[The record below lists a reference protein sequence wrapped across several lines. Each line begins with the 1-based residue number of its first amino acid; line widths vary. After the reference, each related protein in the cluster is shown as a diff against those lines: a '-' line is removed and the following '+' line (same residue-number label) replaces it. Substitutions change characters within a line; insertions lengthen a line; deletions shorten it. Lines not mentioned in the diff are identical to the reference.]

1 MTEYALEI
9 NGLKKVYDNDVE
21 ALKGIDLK
29 ITKGDFF
36 ALLGPNGAG
45 KSSTIGIIS
54 SITNKTDGIIKIFGI
69 DIDQDFPKA
78 KSFLGVV
85 AQEINFSQFEKVEDI
100 VITQAG
106 FYGIPK
112 DIAKERC
119 KNLLKKLS
127 LWDKRHDQARSLSG
141 GQKRRVMIAKALV
154 HEPKLLILDEPT
166 AGVDIELRREMWD
179 FLSDI
184 NKKGTTIILTT
195 HYLEEA
201 EQHCNNIAII
211 DDGSI
216 VEDTSMKELLSRLS
230 IQSFV
235 LDLENEIQELP
246 NLPIFDLKS
255 QDSKTLTATLTKDDD
270 LNSLFAGPMYRQAM
284 KELKIKTECRF
295 KNRGPSHIIGIESRG
310 FVMGAVLAYAM
321 KLPFVM
327 VRKAGAKYP
336 GELLEESYTLEY
348 GEATLTLQTGLLGHT
363 DRCIV
368 VDDLIATGGSVLATK
383 RLIEQT
389 GASVLGVSTVIDLEY
404 VRKEPLHLDIAYL
417 ERIK

>member
-1 MTEYALEI
+1 MSEYAIEI
-9 NGLKKVYDNDVE
+9 TGLKKVYDNDVE

-54 SITNKTDGIIKIFGI
+54 SITNKTDGNIKIFGV
-69 DIDQDFPKA
+69 DIDQNFPKA

-112 DIAKERC
+112 DIAKARC
-119 KNLLKKLS
+119 ENLLKKLS
-127 LWDKRHDQARSLSG
+127 LWDKREDQARNLSG
-141 GQKRRVMIAKALV
+141 GQKRRLMIAKALV

-211 DDGSI
+211 DEGSI

-235 LDLENEIQELP
+235 LDLEHEIQELP
-246 NLPIFDLKS
+246 NLSIFDLKS
-255 QDSKTLTATLTKDDD
+255 QDSKTLIATLTKDDD
-270 LNSLFAGPMYRQAM
+270 LNTLFNKLSEHG
-284 KELKIKTECRF
+284 IKVKSMRNEQ
-295 KNRGPSHIIGIESRG
+295 NR
-310 FVMGAVLAYAM
+310 
-321 KLPFVM
+321 
-327 VRKAGAKYP
+327 
-336 GELLEESYTLEY
+336 LEELF
-348 GEATLTLQTGLLGHT
+348 
-363 DRCIV
+363 I
-368 VDDLIATGGSVLATK
+368 
-383 RLIEQT
+383 RL
-389 GASVLGVSTVIDLEY
+389 V
-404 VRKEPLHLDIAYL
+404 KEKDGN
-417 ERIK
+417 

>member
-1 MTEYALEI
+1 MSEYALEI
-9 NGLKKVYDNDVE
+9 TGLKKVYDNNVE

-54 SITNKTDGIIKIFGI
+54 SITNKTDGNIKIFGV
-69 DIDQDFPKA
+69 DIDQNFPKA

-127 LWDKRHDQARSLSG
+127 LWDKRNDQARNLSG
-141 GQKRRVMIAKALV
+141 GQKRRLMIAKALV

-211 DDGSI
+211 DEGSI

-235 LDLENEIQELP
+235 LDLEHEIQELP
-246 NLPIFDLKS
+246 NLSIFDLKC
-255 QDSKTLTATLTKDDD
+255 QDSKTLIATLTKDDD
-270 LNSLFAGPMYRQAM
+270 LNTLFNKLSEHG
-284 KELKIKTECRF
+284 IKVKSMRNEQ
-295 KNRGPSHIIGIESRG
+295 NR
-310 FVMGAVLAYAM
+310 
-321 KLPFVM
+321 
-327 VRKAGAKYP
+327 
-336 GELLEESYTLEY
+336 LEELF
-348 GEATLTLQTGLLGHT
+348 
-363 DRCIV
+363 I
-368 VDDLIATGGSVLATK
+368 
-383 RLIEQT
+383 RL
-389 GASVLGVSTVIDLEY
+389 V
-404 VRKEPLHLDIAYL
+404 KEKDGN
-417 ERIK
+417 

>member
-1 MTEYALEI
+1 MSEYALEI
-9 NGLKKVYDNDVE
+9 TGLKKVYDNNVE

-54 SITNKTDGIIKIFGI
+54 SITNKTDGNIKIFGV
-69 DIDQDFPKA
+69 DIDQNFPKA

-112 DIAKERC
+112 DIAKARC

-127 LWDKRHDQARSLSG
+127 LWDKRQDQARNLSG
-141 GQKRRVMIAKALV
+141 GQKRRLMIAKALV

-211 DDGSI
+211 DEGSI

-235 LDLENEIQELP
+235 LDLEHEIQDLP
-246 NLPIFDLKS
+246 NLSIFDLKS
-255 QDSKTLTATLTKDDD
+255 QDSKTLIATLTKDDD
-270 LNSLFAGPMYRQAM
+270 LNTLFNKLSEHG
-284 KELKIKTECRF
+284 IKVKSMRNEQ
-295 KNRGPSHIIGIESRG
+295 NR
-310 FVMGAVLAYAM
+310 
-321 KLPFVM
+321 
-327 VRKAGAKYP
+327 
-336 GELLEESYTLEY
+336 LEELF
-348 GEATLTLQTGLLGHT
+348 
-363 DRCIV
+363 I
-368 VDDLIATGGSVLATK
+368 
-383 RLIEQT
+383 RL
-389 GASVLGVSTVIDLEY
+389 V
-404 VRKEPLHLDIAYL
+404 KEKDGN
-417 ERIK
+417 

>member
-1 MTEYALEI
+1 MSEYALEI
-9 NGLKKVYDNDVE
+9 TGLKKVYDNNVE

-54 SITNKTDGIIKIFGI
+54 SITNKTDGNIKIFGV
-69 DIDQDFPKA
+69 DIDQNFPKA

-112 DIAKERC
+112 DIAKARC

-127 LWDKRHDQARSLSG
+127 LWDKRQDQARNLSG
-141 GQKRRVMIAKALV
+141 GQKRRLMIAKALV

-211 DDGSI
+211 DEGSI

-235 LDLENEIQELP
+235 LDLEHEIQELP
-246 NLPIFDLKS
+246 NLSIFDLKS
-255 QDSKTLTATLTKDDD
+255 QDSKTLIATLTKDDD
-270 LNSLFAGPMYRQAM
+270 LNTLFNKLSEHG
-284 KELKIKTECRF
+284 IKVKSMRNEQ
-295 KNRGPSHIIGIESRG
+295 NR
-310 FVMGAVLAYAM
+310 
-321 KLPFVM
+321 
-327 VRKAGAKYP
+327 
-336 GELLEESYTLEY
+336 LEELF
-348 GEATLTLQTGLLGHT
+348 
-363 DRCIV
+363 I
-368 VDDLIATGGSVLATK
+368 
-383 RLIEQT
+383 RL
-389 GASVLGVSTVIDLEY
+389 V
-404 VRKEPLHLDIAYL
+404 KEKDGN
-417 ERIK
+417 

>member
-1 MTEYALEI
+1 MSEYALEI
-9 NGLKKVYDNDVE
+9 TGLKKIYDNDVE

-54 SITNKTDGIIKIFGI
+54 SITNKTDGNIKIFGV
-69 DIDQDFPKA
+69 DIDQNFPKA

-112 DIAKERC
+112 DIAKARC
-119 KNLLKKLS
+119 ENLLKKLS
-127 LWDKRHDQARSLSG
+127 LWDKREDQARNLSG
-141 GQKRRVMIAKALV
+141 GQKRRLMIAKALV

-211 DDGSI
+211 DEGSI

-235 LDLENEIQELP
+235 LDLEHEIKELP
-246 NLPIFDLKS
+246 NLSIFDLKS
-255 QDSKTLTATLTKDDD
+255 QDSKTLIATLTKDDD
-270 LNSLFAGPMYRQAM
+270 LNTLFNKLSEHG
-284 KELKIKTECRF
+284 IKVKSMRNEQ
-295 KNRGPSHIIGIESRG
+295 NR
-310 FVMGAVLAYAM
+310 
-321 KLPFVM
+321 
-327 VRKAGAKYP
+327 
-336 GELLEESYTLEY
+336 LEELF
-348 GEATLTLQTGLLGHT
+348 
-363 DRCIV
+363 I
-368 VDDLIATGGSVLATK
+368 
-383 RLIEQT
+383 RL
-389 GASVLGVSTVIDLEY
+389 V
-404 VRKEPLHLDIAYL
+404 KEKDGN
-417 ERIK
+417 

>member
-1 MTEYALEI
+1 MSEYALEI
-9 NGLKKVYDNDVE
+9 TGLKKVYDNDVE

-54 SITNKTDGIIKIFGI
+54 SITNKTDGNIKIFGV
-69 DIDQDFPKA
+69 DIDQNFPKA

-127 LWDKRHDQARSLSG
+127 LWDKRQDQARNLSG
-141 GQKRRVMIAKALV
+141 GQKRRLMIAKALV

-211 DDGSI
+211 DEGSI

-230 IQSFV
+230 VQSFV
-235 LDLENEIQELP
+235 LDLEHEIHELP
-246 NLPIFDLKS
+246 NLSIFDLKS
-255 QDSKTLTATLTKDDD
+255 QDSKTLIATLTKDDD
-270 LNSLFAGPMYRQAM
+270 LNTLFNKLSEHG
-284 KELKIKTECRF
+284 IKVKSMRNEQ
-295 KNRGPSHIIGIESRG
+295 NR
-310 FVMGAVLAYAM
+310 
-321 KLPFVM
+321 
-327 VRKAGAKYP
+327 
-336 GELLEESYTLEY
+336 LEELF
-348 GEATLTLQTGLLGHT
+348 
-363 DRCIV
+363 I
-368 VDDLIATGGSVLATK
+368 
-383 RLIEQT
+383 RL
-389 GASVLGVSTVIDLEY
+389 V
-404 VRKEPLHLDIAYL
+404 KEKDGN
-417 ERIK
+417 

>member
-1 MTEYALEI
+1 MSEYALEI
-9 NGLKKVYDNDVE
+9 TGLKKVYDNDVE

-54 SITNKTDGIIKIFGI
+54 SITNKTDGNIKIFGV

-112 DIAKERC
+112 DIAKARC

-127 LWDKRHDQARSLSG
+127 LWDKRQDQARNLSG

-211 DDGSI
+211 DEGSI

-235 LDLENEIQELP
+235 LDLEHEIKELP
-246 NLPIFDLKS
+246 NLSIFDLKS
-255 QDSKTLTATLTKDDD
+255 QDSKTLIATLTKDDD
-270 LNSLFAGPMYRQAM
+270 LNSLFDKLSEHG
-284 KELKIKTECRF
+284 IKVKSMRNEQ
-295 KNRGPSHIIGIESRG
+295 NR
-310 FVMGAVLAYAM
+310 
-321 KLPFVM
+321 
-327 VRKAGAKYP
+327 
-336 GELLEESYTLEY
+336 LEELF
-348 GEATLTLQTGLLGHT
+348 
-363 DRCIV
+363 I
-368 VDDLIATGGSVLATK
+368 
-383 RLIEQT
+383 RL
-389 GASVLGVSTVIDLEY
+389 V
-404 VRKEPLHLDIAYL
+404 KEKDGN
-417 ERIK
+417 

>member
-1 MTEYALEI
+1 MSEYALEI
-9 NGLKKVYDNDVE
+9 TGLKKVYDNDVE

-54 SITNKTDGIIKIFGI
+54 SITNKTDGNIKIFGV
-69 DIDQDFPKA
+69 DIDQNFPKA

-127 LWDKRHDQARSLSG
+127 LWDKRQDQARYLSG
-141 GQKRRVMIAKALV
+141 GQKRRLMIAKALV

-211 DDGSI
+211 DEGSI

-235 LDLENEIQELP
+235 LDLEHEIQELP
-246 NLPIFDLKS
+246 NLSIFDLKS
-255 QDSKTLTATLTKDDD
+255 QDSKTLIATLTKDDD
-270 LNSLFAGPMYRQAM
+270 LNTLFNKLSEHG
-284 KELKIKTECRF
+284 IKVKSMRNEQ
-295 KNRGPSHIIGIESRG
+295 NR
-310 FVMGAVLAYAM
+310 
-321 KLPFVM
+321 
-327 VRKAGAKYP
+327 
-336 GELLEESYTLEY
+336 LEELF
-348 GEATLTLQTGLLGHT
+348 
-363 DRCIV
+363 I
-368 VDDLIATGGSVLATK
+368 
-383 RLIEQT
+383 RL
-389 GASVLGVSTVIDLEY
+389 V
-404 VRKEPLHLDIAYL
+404 KEKDGN
-417 ERIK
+417 

>member
-1 MTEYALEI
+1 MSEYALEI
-9 NGLKKVYDNDVE
+9 TGLKKVYDNDVE

-54 SITNKTDGIIKIFGI
+54 SITNKTDGNIKIFGV
-69 DIDQDFPKA
+69 DIDQNFPKA

-112 DIAKERC
+112 DIAKARC

-127 LWDKRHDQARSLSG
+127 LWDKRQDQARNLSG
-141 GQKRRVMIAKALV
+141 GQKRRLMIAKALV

-211 DDGSI
+211 DEGSI

-235 LDLENEIQELP
+235 LDLEHEIKDLP
-246 NLPIFDLKS
+246 NLSIFDLKS
-255 QDSKTLTATLTKDDD
+255 QDSKTLIATLTKDDD
-270 LNSLFAGPMYRQAM
+270 LNTLFNKLSEHG
-284 KELKIKTECRF
+284 IKVKSMRNEQ
-295 KNRGPSHIIGIESRG
+295 NR
-310 FVMGAVLAYAM
+310 
-321 KLPFVM
+321 
-327 VRKAGAKYP
+327 
-336 GELLEESYTLEY
+336 LEELF
-348 GEATLTLQTGLLGHT
+348 
-363 DRCIV
+363 I
-368 VDDLIATGGSVLATK
+368 
-383 RLIEQT
+383 RL
-389 GASVLGVSTVIDLEY
+389 V
-404 VRKEPLHLDIAYL
+404 KEKDGN
-417 ERIK
+417 

>member
-1 MTEYALEI
+1 MSEYALEI
-9 NGLKKVYDNDVE
+9 TGLKKVYDNDVE

-54 SITNKTDGIIKIFGI
+54 SITNKTDGNIKIFGV
-69 DIDQDFPKA
+69 DIDQNFPKA

-112 DIAKERC
+112 DIAKARC

-127 LWDKRHDQARSLSG
+127 LWDKRQDQARNLSG
-141 GQKRRVMIAKALV
+141 GQKRRLMIAKALV

-211 DDGSI
+211 DEGSI

-235 LDLENEIQELP
+235 LDLEHEIQKLP
-246 NLPIFDLKS
+246 NLSIFDLKS
-255 QDSKTLTATLTKDDD
+255 QDSKTLIATLTKDDD
-270 LNSLFAGPMYRQAM
+270 LNTLFNKLSEHG
-284 KELKIKTECRF
+284 IKVKSMRNEQ
-295 KNRGPSHIIGIESRG
+295 NR
-310 FVMGAVLAYAM
+310 
-321 KLPFVM
+321 
-327 VRKAGAKYP
+327 
-336 GELLEESYTLEY
+336 LEELF
-348 GEATLTLQTGLLGHT
+348 
-363 DRCIV
+363 I
-368 VDDLIATGGSVLATK
+368 
-383 RLIEQT
+383 RL
-389 GASVLGVSTVIDLEY
+389 V
-404 VRKEPLHLDIAYL
+404 KEKDGN
-417 ERIK
+417 

>member
-1 MTEYALEI
+1 MSEYALEI
-9 NGLKKVYDNDVE
+9 TGLKKVYDNNVE

-54 SITNKTDGIIKIFGI
+54 SITNKTDGNIKIFGV
-69 DIDQDFPKA
+69 DIDQNFPKA

-127 LWDKRHDQARSLSG
+127 LWDKRQDQARNLSG
-141 GQKRRVMIAKALV
+141 GQKRRLMIAKALV

-211 DDGSI
+211 DEGSI

-235 LDLENEIQELP
+235 LDLEHEIQDLP
-246 NLPIFDLKS
+246 NLSIFDLKS
-255 QDSKTLTATLTKDDD
+255 QDSKTLIATLTKGDD
-270 LNSLFAGPMYRQAM
+270 LNTLFNKLSEHG
-284 KELKIKTECRF
+284 IKVKSMRNEQ
-295 KNRGPSHIIGIESRG
+295 NR
-310 FVMGAVLAYAM
+310 
-321 KLPFVM
+321 
-327 VRKAGAKYP
+327 
-336 GELLEESYTLEY
+336 LEELF
-348 GEATLTLQTGLLGHT
+348 
-363 DRCIV
+363 I
-368 VDDLIATGGSVLATK
+368 
-383 RLIEQT
+383 RL
-389 GASVLGVSTVIDLEY
+389 V
-404 VRKEPLHLDIAYL
+404 KEKDG
-417 ERIK
+417 K

>member
-1 MTEYALEI
+1 MSEYALEI
-9 NGLKKVYDNDVE
+9 TGLKKVYDNDVE

-54 SITNKTDGIIKIFGI
+54 SITNKTDGNIKIFGV
-69 DIDQDFPKA
+69 DIDKNFPKA

-112 DIAKERC
+112 DIAKARC
-119 KNLLKKLS
+119 ENLLKKLS
-127 LWDKRHDQARSLSG
+127 LWDKRQDQARNLSG
-141 GQKRRVMIAKALV
+141 GQKRRLMIAKALV

-211 DDGSI
+211 DEGSI

-235 LDLENEIQELP
+235 LDLEHEIQELP
-246 NLPIFDLKS
+246 NLSIFDLKS
-255 QDSKTLTATLTKDDD
+255 QDSKTLIATLTKDDD
-270 LNSLFAGPMYRQAM
+270 LNTLFNKLSEHG
-284 KELKIKTECRF
+284 IKVKSMRNEQ
-295 KNRGPSHIIGIESRG
+295 NR
-310 FVMGAVLAYAM
+310 
-321 KLPFVM
+321 
-327 VRKAGAKYP
+327 
-336 GELLEESYTLEY
+336 LEELF
-348 GEATLTLQTGLLGHT
+348 
-363 DRCIV
+363 I
-368 VDDLIATGGSVLATK
+368 
-383 RLIEQT
+383 RLVKDKD
-389 GASVLGVSTVIDLEY
+389 GN
-404 VRKEPLHLDIAYL
+404 
-417 ERIK
+417 

>member
-112 DIAKERC
+112 DIAKARC

-127 LWDKRHDQARSLSG
+127 LWDKRQDQARNLSG
-141 GQKRRVMIAKALV
+141 GQKRRLMIAKALV

-211 DDGSI
+211 DEGSI

-235 LDLENEIQELP
+235 LDLEHEIKDLP
-246 NLPIFDLKS
+246 NLSIFDLKF
-255 QDSKTLTATLTKDDD
+255 QDSKTLIATLTKDDD
-270 LNSLFAGPMYRQAM
+270 LNTLFNKLSEHG
-284 KELKIKTECRF
+284 IKVKSMRNEQ
-295 KNRGPSHIIGIESRG
+295 NR
-310 FVMGAVLAYAM
+310 
-321 KLPFVM
+321 
-327 VRKAGAKYP
+327 
-336 GELLEESYTLEY
+336 LEELF
-348 GEATLTLQTGLLGHT
+348 
-363 DRCIV
+363 I
-368 VDDLIATGGSVLATK
+368 
-383 RLIEQT
+383 RL
-389 GASVLGVSTVIDLEY
+389 V
-404 VRKEPLHLDIAYL
+404 KEKDGN
-417 ERIK
+417 

>member
-1 MTEYALEI
+1 MSEYALEI
-9 NGLKKVYDNDVE
+9 TGLKKVYDNNVV

-54 SITNKTDGIIKIFGI
+54 SITNKTDGNIKIFGV
-69 DIDQDFPKA
+69 DIDQDFPRA

-112 DIAKERC
+112 DIAKARC
-119 KNLLKKLS
+119 ENLLKKLS
-127 LWDKRHDQARSLSG
+127 LWDKRQDQARNLSG
-141 GQKRRVMIAKALV
+141 GQKRRLMIAKALV

-211 DDGSI
+211 DEGSI

-235 LDLENEIQELP
+235 LDLEHEIQELP
-246 NLPIFDLKS
+246 NLSIFDLKS
-255 QDSKTLTATLTKDDD
+255 QDSKTLIATLTKDDD
-270 LNSLFAGPMYRQAM
+270 LNTLFNKLSEHG
-284 KELKIKTECRF
+284 IKVKSMRNEQ
-295 KNRGPSHIIGIESRG
+295 NR
-310 FVMGAVLAYAM
+310 
-321 KLPFVM
+321 
-327 VRKAGAKYP
+327 
-336 GELLEESYTLEY
+336 LEELF
-348 GEATLTLQTGLLGHT
+348 
-363 DRCIV
+363 I
-368 VDDLIATGGSVLATK
+368 
-383 RLIEQT
+383 RL
-389 GASVLGVSTVIDLEY
+389 V
-404 VRKEPLHLDIAYL
+404 KEKDGN
-417 ERIK
+417 

>member
-1 MTEYALEI
+1 MSEYALEI
-9 NGLKKVYDNDVE
+9 TGLKKVYDNNVE

-54 SITNKTDGIIKIFGI
+54 SITNKTDGNIKIFGV
-69 DIDQDFPKA
+69 DIDQNFPKA

-127 LWDKRHDQARSLSG
+127 LWDKRQDQARNLSG
-141 GQKRRVMIAKALV
+141 GQKRRLMIAKALV

-211 DDGSI
+211 DEGSI

-235 LDLENEIQELP
+235 LDLEHEIKDLP
-246 NLPIFDLKS
+246 NLSIFDLKS
-255 QDSKTLTATLTKDDD
+255 QDSKTLIATLTKDDD
-270 LNSLFAGPMYRQAM
+270 LNTLFNKLSEHG
-284 KELKIKTECRF
+284 IKVKSMRNEQ
-295 KNRGPSHIIGIESRG
+295 NR
-310 FVMGAVLAYAM
+310 
-321 KLPFVM
+321 
-327 VRKAGAKYP
+327 
-336 GELLEESYTLEY
+336 LEELF
-348 GEATLTLQTGLLGHT
+348 
-363 DRCIV
+363 I
-368 VDDLIATGGSVLATK
+368 
-383 RLIEQT
+383 RL
-389 GASVLGVSTVIDLEY
+389 V
-404 VRKEPLHLDIAYL
+404 KEKDGN
-417 ERIK
+417 